1 MTTARSAGEASPPG
15 DTPGSTPAGHR
26 VRRGTARPR
35 MRRAATG
42 GAVLA
47 SWAVLVAWLIASAP
61 PLAPPA
67 DAADR
72 GPDALAEVP
81 IADPSL
87 LLSLVAPRPTD
98 AATVDGAAATI
109 PGSTAIPALTG
120 IIDLPVDGASAVT
133 VTPDGRQAWIT
144 LRGSRTR
151 AGR

>member
-42 GAVLA
+42 GAFLA

-81 IADPSL
+81 IADRRSCCRWSL
-87 LLSLVAPRPTD
+87 RGPPTRRP
-98 AATVDGAAATI
+98 
-109 PGSTAIPALTG
+109 STARQ
-120 IIDLPVDGASAVT
+120 SRSR
-133 VTPDGRQAWIT
+133 GRPP
-144 LRGSRTR
+144 SRP
-151 AGR
+151 

>member
-61 PLAPPA
+61 PLAPRLTPPT
-67 DAADR
+67 AA
-72 GPDALAEVP
+72 
-81 IADPSL
+81 
-87 LLSLVAPRPTD
+87 
-98 AATVDGAAATI
+98 
-109 PGSTAIPALTG
+109 
-120 IIDLPVDGASAVT
+120 
-133 VTPDGRQAWIT
+133 
-144 LRGSRTR
+144 RTC
-151 AGR
+151 GCQQL